1 MSSATPN
8 PVVISYY
15 SDLLCV
21 WAYVSQIRI
30 DELRHQFHEQ
40 VHIQARLCSVF
51 ADVGTKL
58 AQGWKDRGG
67 VAGYRAHVE
76 QTIARFPHVA
86 LHAATWTRTV
96 PTTSATGH
104 ACIKAAALVDA
115 DAAERL
121 AWALRLA
128 FFRDGRDVSRLDV
141 QLAVVE
147 ELGLK
152 PDAVRARLE
161 DGSAWAAVLSDYDE
175 ATTEHVRGS
184 PTFVLN
190 ERRQILYGNVG
201 YKIIEANVL
210 ELLHHPEGQASWC

>member
-1 MSSATPN
+1 M
-8 PVVISYY
+8 
-15 SDLLCV
+15 
-21 WAYVSQIRI
+21 
-30 DELRHQFHEQ
+30 
-40 VHIQARLCSVF
+40 
-51 ADVGTKL
+51 
-58 AQGWKDRGG
+58 
-67 VAGYRAHVE
+67 
-76 QTIARFPHVA
+76 
-86 LHAATWTRTV
+86 